1 MAARL
6 AEAAPAWAVFSQA
19 APITP
24 LPVLFVGQVE
34 QAGIHGEGVGHLPP
48 AVKVEY
54 AITRCFG
61 VIGGLGHVDAGFRRH
76 QGPAQLATKR
86 AARLAVAQAEYTL
99 ERVDA
104 VNRLTCALIL
114 AAGVSHAAACF
125 PASRQTQ
132 LVEEQLAF
140 GFRATN
146 GYAITVDVL
155 ELAEGKARHAGG
167 PADLLNKVVVLVVE

>member
-6 AEAAPAWAVFSQA
+6 AEAAHAWAVFSQA
-19 APITP
+19 AHITP

-76 QGPAQLATKR
+76 QGPAQLAPKR

-104 VNRLTCALIL
+104 VDRLACAFIL
-114 AAGVSHAAACF
+114 TAGIRHAATGF
-125 PASRQTQ
+125 PASRKTQ
-132 LVEEQLAF
+132 LVEEHLTF
-140 GFRATN
+140 C
-146 GYAITVDVL
+146 
-155 ELAEGKARHAGG
+155 
-167 PADLLNKVVVLVVE
+167 